1 MVVVAVA
8 AEVEIARADLP
19 RAGWLP
25 MPAALLYTLPLL
37 LRRRWPFAMPVVVVI
52 AVQVVVSFL
61 DVPGGRRENW
71 GVVAYVLPVK
81 LWPQLVQRV

>member
-1 MVVVAVA
+1 
-8 AEVEIARADLP
+8 
-19 RAGWLP
+19 
-25 MPAALLYTLPLL
+25 
-37 LRRRWPFAMPVVVVI
+37 VVVI
-52 AVQVVVSFL
+52 VVQVVVSFL